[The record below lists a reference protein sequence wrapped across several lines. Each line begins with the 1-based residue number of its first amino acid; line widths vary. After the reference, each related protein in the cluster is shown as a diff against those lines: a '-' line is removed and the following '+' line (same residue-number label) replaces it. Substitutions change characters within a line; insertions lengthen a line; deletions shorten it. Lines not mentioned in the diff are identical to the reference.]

1 MTGELETLARAIH
14 EDYRRRRVAEGGTS
28 GDDPS
33 LAQWEALPETLRQSN
48 LHQAA
53 DIDRKLAAV
62 SCQVRRSDGDDGP
75 TEFQFSPE
83 EVELLAQM
91 EHDRWEEERRSAGW
105 VYGPTKDVET
115 KRSPYLIPWEDLSE
129 EVRDLDR
136 DTVSG
141 IPRFLAQLGFVVARR
156 GDPGVIS

>member
-1 MTGELETLARAIH
+1 VTGELETLARAIH
-14 EDYRRRRVAEGGTS
+14 DAYRRRSVAKGSAS

-33 LAQWEALPETLRQSN
+33 LAQWEDLPETLRESN
-48 LHQAA
+48 RHQAA

-62 SCQVRRSDGDDGP
+62 SCHARRSDGDEGP
-75 TEFQFSPE
+75 PGFRFSPG

-91 EHDRWEEERRSAGW
+91 EHDRWAEERRSAGW

-115 KRSPYLIPWEDLSE
+115 KRSPYLVPWEDLSE

-136 DTVSG
+136 DTVRG
-141 IPRFLAQLGFVVARR
+141 IPRFLARLGFVVARR
-156 GDPGVIS
+156 RDPGVIS